1 MKIGFDLDSLTL
13 RSGGI
18 GRYGVN
24 LINHL
29 AKILLTETD
38 HEIFVFF
45 HRSFDRSFL
54 PEHENLQLINKYTR
68 IKSNV
73 LRKAIFLPFSVR
85 NLKMDLF
92 HGVDHI
98 GLPFL
103 YRSKACKYVVT
114 IHDLITRIYPRS
126 FPIKQR
132 LVQNTLLPLILG
144 KAERIIVDSRS
155 TENDVQ
161 KFYRQQAEK
170 VRVIYP
176 GVESQFYPR
185 SQKEVERVL
194 DKYQLD
200 FKYYFFLGTLE
211 PRKNIVRLIEAFIKL
226 KRKRNL
232 ENRLVISGRKGWL
245 YKEILEKIQRAPFS
259 QDIIFTDFVD
269 DQDLPFLFSGAEMF
283 LYPSLYEGFGLPVLE
298 AMACGTPVIASN
310 LSSLPEIT
318 GEAGILVDPLN
329 VEEIALAM
337 EKLSGDRK
345 LQEELQKKGL
355 ERAKLFSWEKAA
367 QETKELYQEMLG

>member
-29 AKILLTETD
+29 AKILLTETNN
-38 HEIFVFF
+38 EMFVFL
-45 HRSFDRSFL
+45 HRSFNRNVL
-54 PEHENLQLINKYTR
+54 NKHENLGLINKYTR

-73 LRKAIFLPFSVR
+73 LRKAIFLPFSIR

-103 YRSKACKYVVT
+103 YRSKTCHYVVT
-114 IHDLITRIYPRS
+114 VHDLITRIYPRS

-132 LVQNTLLPLILG
+132 LVQNNLLPLILS
-144 KAERIIVDSRS
+144 KAERIVVDSRS
-155 TENDVQ
+155 TENDVK
-161 KFYRQQAEK
+161 KFYPQQAEK
-170 VRVIYP
+170 VKVIYP
-176 GVESQFYPR
+176 GVESQFFPR

-200 FKYYFFLGTLE
+200 FKYFFFLGTLE

-226 KRKRNL
+226 KRERNV
-232 ENRLVISGRKGWL
+232 EHRLVISGRKGWL
-245 YKEILEKIQRAPFS
+245 YKEILEKIQQSSFS

-269 DQDLPFLFSGAEMF
+269 DEDLPYLFSGAEMF

-337 EKLSGDRK
+337 ERLSGNRK
-345 LQEELQKKGL
+345 LQEELQKRGL
-355 ERAKLFSWEKAA
+355 ERAKLFSWEKVA
-367 QETKELYQEMLG
+367 QETSELYKEMLG

>member
-54 PEHENLQLINKYTR
+54 PAQENLELVNKYTR

-73 LRKAIFLPFSVR
+73 LRKAVFLPFSIR

-103 YRSKACKYVVT
+103 YRSKTCQYVVT

-132 LVQNTLLPLILG
+132 LIQNTLLPLILS

-161 KFYRQQAEK
+161 KFYSQQVEK

-176 GVESQFYPR
+176 GVESLFYPR

-226 KRKRNL
+226 KRKRNV
-232 ENRLVISGRKGWL
+232 EHRLVISGRKGWL
-245 YKEILEKIQRAPFS
+245 YKEIMEKIKHSPFS

-269 DQDLPFLFSGAEMF
+269 DQDLPYLFSGAEMF

-318 GEAGILVDPLN
+318 GEAGILVDPMN
-329 VEEIALAM
+329 IEEIALAM
-337 EKLSGDRK
+337 EELSEDRK
-345 LQEELQKKGL
+345 LQEELRKKGL